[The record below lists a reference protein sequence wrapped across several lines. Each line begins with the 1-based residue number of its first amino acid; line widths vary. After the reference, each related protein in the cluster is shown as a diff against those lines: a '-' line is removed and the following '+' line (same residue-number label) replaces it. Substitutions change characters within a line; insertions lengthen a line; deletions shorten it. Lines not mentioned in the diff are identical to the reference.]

1 MVSGLSCS
9 AIFGRRLHP
18 ALRSSSLQGPIRSM
32 KILCVICA
40 FVALICKP
48 FRSQDL
54 SSRPQFEVAS
64 VKPVPNDQIDDSAG
78 ATLLREIMRQDLR
91 IGEIPM
97 TAPDRVDLHQWTLRE
112 LIAAAY
118 GVRSSQVSGPD
129 WLSHERFDIKANVP
143 LGTPKGEMNDM
154 LQSLLAE
161 RFALSAHSLAHN
173 EQVYALTVEEGG
185 PKLTPAALTRD
196 RSQTSSKEEQTD
208 QAMQGLALQMKQMK
222 TLHQNESL
230 AGFSTRTWPS
240 VTLEELAQRLEQ
252 FTGAPVMDQTGLTGR
267 YSVTIE
273 ISNDPDSENTIF
285 NALAKLGLKLERR
298 KMPIETVVVDRA
310 SKTPTPN

>member
-1 MVSGLSCS
+1 MVSGLSGS
-9 AIFGRRLHP
+9 AIFGRRPHP
-18 ALRSSSLQGPIRSM
+18 ALSSSSLQSPMRRM
-32 KILCVICA
+32 KSLYVICA

-48 FRSQDL
+48 FRAQDL
-54 SSRPQFEVAS
+54 RSTPKFEVAS
-64 VKPVPNDQIDDSAG
+64 VKPVPNDPIGDSDG
-78 ATLLREIMRQDLR
+78 VTFLRQFVQQNLR

-97 TAPDRVDLHQWTLRE
+97 TAPDRVDLQQWTLRD

-129 WLSHERFDIKANVP
+129 WLSHERFDIEAKVP
-143 LGTPKGEMNDM
+143 LGTPKGELNDM

-185 PKLTPAALTRD
+185 PKLTPAASPRD
-196 RSQTSSKEEQTD
+196 HSQILSEEGQKD
-208 QAMQGLALQMKQMK
+208 QAMQGLAALTKQMK
-222 TLHQNESL
+222 TVHQNASV
-230 AGFSTRTWPS
+230 AGFSTRSWPS
-240 VTLEELAQRLEQ
+240 ITLEELAKRLEP
-252 FTGAPVMDQTGLTGR
+252 FTGTPVMDQTGLTGR
-267 YSVTIE
+267 YSVMIE